1 MAIFNQISIIGVGLM
16 GASVGKTA
24 LTRGATNYVI
34 GWDVSEK
41 ELRDAERVRAISM
54 AATSLEQCVQDSDLI
69 VLATPIR
76 FMTDYIQQAAKAN
89 KRSAL
94 ITDLGS
100 VKDTLVSFFNDHPLE
115 NGCRY
120 LGSHPMAGKEVSGAA
135 NADDRLFDNC
145 ITVITPCNDTTEE
158 DVTALAKFWRSLG
171 AKIDTVSSE
180 FHDSAA
186 AQISHLPH
194 LVSAAL
200 ASTIDPGDAMAM
212 LMASTG
218 LESMIR
224 LANGS
229 PSVWTDVLLSN
240 KDFILDEAN
249 AFVRNLG
256 SFMDAME
263 NDDRETLTQLLLN
276 AQNIRRGVTEIKEML
291 KDIGNDDLTSL

>member
-24 LTRGATNYVI
+24 LTRGAANYVI

-54 AATSLEQCVQDSDLI
+54 AATSLEQCVEDSDLI

-76 FMTDYIQQAAKAN
+76 FMTDYIQQAARAN

-100 VKDTLVSFFNDHPLE
+100 VKDALVSFFNERPLE

-145 ITVITPCNDTTEE
+145 VTVITPCNNASEE
-158 DVTALAKFWRSLG
+158 DVVTLTKFWRSLG
-171 AKIDTVSSE
+171 ATVKQTNSE
-180 FHDSAA
+180 SHDEAA

-200 ASTIDPGDAMAM
+200 ANTVNPDNKLAM

-229 PSVWTDVLLSN
+229 PSVWADVLLSN
-240 KDFILDEAN
+240 KDFILDEAD
-249 AFVRNLG
+249 AFIRNLG
-256 SFMDAME
+256 MIMDAIE
-263 NDDRETLTQLLLN
+263 NNDRDTLTQLLQN
-276 AQNIRRGVTEIKEML
+276 AQTIRRIVANIKQNVKE
-291 KDIGNDDLTSL
+291 

>member
-24 LTRGATNYVI
+24 LTRGAANYVL

-54 AATSLEQCVQDSDLI
+54 AATSLEQCVEDSDLI

-100 VKDTLVSFFNDHPLE
+100 VKDTLVSFFNDNPLD

-145 ITVITPCNDTTEE
+145 VTVITPCNNTTAE
-158 DVTALAKFWRSLG
+158 DIETLAKFWRSLG
-171 AKIDTVSSE
+171 ARIETVQSE
-180 FHDSAA
+180 THDEAA

-200 ASTIDPGDAMAM
+200 ANTVDPGNGLAM

-229 PSVWTDVLLSN
+229 PSVWADVLLSN

-249 AFVRNLG
+249 AFARNLG
-256 SFMDAME
+256 SLMDALE
-263 NDDRETLTQLLLN
+263 NDDRDTLTQLLKN
-276 AQNIRRGVTEIKEML
+276 AQSIRQGVMEIKEML
-291 KDIGNDDLTSL
+291 KDI

>member
-24 LTRGATNYVI
+24 LTRGAANYVI

-41 ELRDAERVRAISM
+41 ELRGAERVRAISM
-54 AATSLEQCVQDSDLI
+54 AATSLESCVQDSELI

-158 DVTALAKFWRSLG
+158 DVIALAKFWRSLG

-180 FHDSAA
+180 VHDSAA

-200 ASTIDPGDAMAM
+200 ASTVDPGDGMAM

-229 PSVWTDVLLSN
+229 PSVWADVLLSN

-291 KDIGNDDLTSL
+291 KDI

>member
-1 MAIFNQISIIGVGLM
+1 MTIFNQISIIGVGLM
-16 GASVGKTA
+16 GASVGKTV
-24 LTRGATNYVI
+24 LTRGAANYVL
-34 GWDVSEK
+34 GWDVNEK

-54 AATSLEQCVQDSDLI
+54 AAQSLEQCVQESDLI
-69 VLATPIR
+69 ILATPIR

-100 VKDTLVSFFNDHPLE
+100 VKDTLVSFFNDAPLD

-135 NADDRLFDNC
+135 HADDRLFDNC
-145 ITVITPCNDTTEE
+145 VTVITPCNNTSKE
-158 DVTALAKFWRSLG
+158 DVETLVKFWRSLG
-171 AKIDTVSSE
+171 AKIKIAHSE
-180 FHDSAA
+180 NHDEAA

-194 LVSAAL
+194 LVSAAIANTVDTGNAL
-200 ASTIDPGDAMAM
+200 AM

-229 PSVWTDVLLSN
+229 PSVWADVLLSN

-249 AFVRNLG
+249 AFARNLG
-256 SFMDAME
+256 MFMDAME
-263 NDDRETLTQLLLN
+263 NDDRDTLTQLLQN
-276 AQNIRRGVTEIKEML
+276 AQSIRRSVTEIKEM
-291 KDIGNDDLTSL
+291 IRNMENDDLPSL

>member
-24 LTRGATNYVI
+24 LTRGAANYVL

-54 AATSLEQCVQDSDLI
+54 AATSLESCVQDSDLI

-100 VKDTLVSFFNDHPLE
+100 VKDTLVSFFNDNLLE

-120 LGSHPMAGKEVSGAA
+120 LGSHPMAGKEVSGAV

-145 ITVITPCNDTTEE
+145 VTVITPCNNTTVE
-158 DVTALAKFWRSLG
+158 DVVTLAKFWRSLG
-171 AKIDTVSSE
+171 ARIETALSE
-180 FHDSAA
+180 DHDDAA

-194 LVSAAL
+194 LVSAAIANTVNPDNKL
-200 ASTIDPGDAMAM
+200 AM

-218 LESMIR
+218 LDSMIR

-229 PSVWTDVLLSN
+229 PSVWADVLLSN
-240 KDFILDEAN
+240 KDFILDEAD
-249 AFVRNLG
+249 AFIRNLG
-256 SFMDAME
+256 MIMDAME
-263 NDDRETLTQLLLN
+263 NDDRDTLTQLLQN
-276 AQNIRRGVTEIKEML
+276 AQAIRRMVANIKQNVKE
-291 KDIGNDDLTSL
+291 